1 MTNVYIEKDGDRYL
15 LSAKGH
21 ATGSVEACNYIT
33 GVLYALAGYVKNAE
47 AIGFAEIYKLDMEPG
62 GVTVHCRGD
71 ERINAAFD
79 MAKVGLMQLER
90 AMPEMIQ
97 VMVVEL

>member
-1 MTNVYIEKDGDRYL
+1 MTRVYIEKDGARYL

-47 AIGFAEIYKLDMEPG
+47 TLGFAEIYKLEISPG
-62 GVTVHCRGD
+62 DVTVHCCGD
-71 ERINAAFD
+71 ECINAAFD
-79 MAKVGLMQLER
+79 MATIGLLQLER
-90 AMPEMIQ
+90 AMPDMIC
-97 VMVVEL
+97 VETRM